1 MSLKPIIDDIADQ
14 ADDFLDGVMIRSDAR
29 AAISEQL
36 SIKYPR
42 LNGSERAKVIDGV
55 LLVLDGEGF
64 FDLKS
69 SSDAG
74 EAGFGDVEQA

>member
-1 MSLKPIIDDIADQ
+1 MSMKPIIDDIADQ

-69 SSDAG
+69 SANAE
-74 EAGFGDVEQA
+74 EAGFGDVEEA